1 VRTILAVPS
10 LSLPAAGAAPGCFH
24 CGLPVDPREP
34 HLFGRTVEASRLA
47 VYSLGF
53 LLFWAFAAG
62 SSALTCY
69 LQLDAKDVNR

>member
-1 VRTILAVPS
+1 MKRAMFILWPS
-10 LSLPAAGAAPGCFH
+10 FVVAGVAEIVFFT
-24 CGLPVDPREP
+24 VFDPREL
-34 HLFGRTVEASRLA
+34 HLFGQPVEATRLA

-53 LLFWAFAAG
+53 LLFWAFATG

>member
-1 VRTILAVPS
+1 MKRAMLILW
-10 LSLPAAGAAPGCFH
+10 PAFVVAGVAEIVFFT
-24 CGLPVDPREP
+24 VFDPREL
-34 HLFGRTVEASRLA
+34 HLFGQPVEASRLA

-69 LQLDAKDVNR
+69 LQRDAKEVNR